1 MVFHN
6 MSTNNKA
13 IKLECLERHYIKDN
27 SSATFGV
34 PWPRGKYWPDR
45 TIFTCS
51 SHRNRSIALQSWV
64 IAYWPDES
72 IKWTAHAFAA
82 DTDVADGYFVEAIP
96 TTPKHPEPIKAGILI
111 RRDVCTGF
119 IEVDTG
125 KVRVVFP
132 TTGSE
137 IIKSIV
143 LSNGTTIGQNG
154 RLIMFSKASL
164 PTGPDKPNNYQFLS
178 SIASVNID
186 QEGPIRALLTVR
198 GNHCAVET
206 GCRSQAPWLP
216 FILRFYLYY
225 KSDSIRIVH
234 TITYDGDPQTS
245 FIEGIGIQFDVP
257 LNDELPYNRHIRFA
271 GVGDGIFGEAVQ
283 GVTGL
288 RRDPGSSVRTAQI
301 NGEPLPPRDTWN
313 DEVGRYMKWVP
324 CWNDYR
330 ISQLSPDG
338 YTMKKRT
345 AAGHSWV
352 NVPGGTQAGGLAYL
366 GSATRGGL
374 GLGMRYFWERYPTGL
389 DVRNANEATGE
400 ITLWL
405 YSPSAE
411 VMDLR
416 PYHDGL
422 GQGTYDDELDA
433 LRITYED
440 WEHGTGTPF
449 GIARTNEIFL
459 FAFDHTPTSAEL
471 SSSVQYMRNPP
482 VVIPDPEYILQTGA
496 LGTFWSMRGSTES
509 VTPAEAEIN
518 RNLDF
523 LFEFYKAQISQR
535 RWYGFW
541 DHGDIMHTYD
551 GDRHSWCYDIG
562 GYAWDNSELS
572 PDLFFWLY
580 FLRTSREDVYR
591 LAEALTRHT
600 GEVDVYHIGR
610 WKGLGTRHGVQHW
623 SDSCKQS
630 RISNALYRWIFFYLT
645 GGDERTGELL
655 DETLYAEKTFLALD
669 PYRKV
674 RRDKASY
681 KHTAEAVS
689 ISLGTDW
696 SAFAAAWFIAW
707 ERRAP
712 GWEEAK
718 SKLFSSM
725 AGISQLHSGF
735 VTGMALYNTQT
746 GQIHPPSHDSSNQGV
761 VQVSHL
767 SAMFGLFEICAV
779 LIDTLASDLP
789 KGFKKAW
796 VDYCLYFN
804 ATAEDQAQRYGVDF
818 GNLILRQGHSR
829 LTAYAANNL
838 KDSGLGQRSWK
849 EFYNGDGYAPDLPW
863 VSQSVTGCLVPVNVE
878 EANWIS
884 TNISSL
890 YGLAAIQNLS
900 LVRKALS

>member
-1 MVFHN
+1 

-13 IKLECLERHYIKDN
+13 VKLQCLERYYIKDN
-27 SSATFGV
+27 FSATFGV
-34 PWPRGKYWPDR
+34 PWPRGEYWPDR

-51 SHRNRSIALQSWV
+51 SHRNKSIALQSWL
-64 IAYWPDES
+64 IAYWPDGS

-82 DTDVADGYFVEAIP
+82 DTDVADSYSVEAIL
-96 TTPKHPEPIKAGILI
+96 TTPKHLEPVNAGISI
-111 RRDVCTGF
+111 KRDADF
-119 IEVDTG
+119 IEIGTG

-137 IIKSIV
+137 IIKSII

-154 RLIMFSKASL
+154 RLIMLSRALL
-164 PTGPDKPNNYQFLS
+164 PAETDKSDNHQSLS
-178 SIASVNID
+178 SIESVNVD

-198 GNHCAVET
+198 GNHSAVEID
-206 GCRSQAPWLP
+206 GRSQAPWLP

-225 KSDSIRIVH
+225 NSDSIRIVH

-257 LNDELPYNRHIRFA
+257 LEDELPYNRHIRFA

-301 NGEPLPPRDTWN
+301 NGEPLPPMDAWN

-352 NVPGGTQAGGLAYL
+352 NIPGGTQAGGLAYL
-366 GSATRGGL
+366 GGATRGGL
-374 GLGMRYFWERYPTGL
+374 GMGMRYFWERYPTGL
-389 DVRNANEATGE
+389 DVLNANEATGE

-422 GQGTYDDELDA
+422 GQETYDDELDA

-440 WEHGTGTPF
+440 WEDGTGTPF

-496 LGTFWSMRGSTES
+496 LGTFWSRRDSTES
-509 VTPAEAEIN
+509 NTPAEAEIN
-518 RNLDF
+518 QNLDF
-523 LFEFYKAQISQR
+523 LFEFYKTQISQR

-541 DHGDIMHTYD
+541 NHGDIMHTYD

-610 WKGLGTRHGVQHW
+610 WRGLGTRHGVQHW

-655 DETLYAEKTFLALD
+655 EETLCAEKTFLALD

-674 RRDKASY
+674 RRDKTLY
-681 KHTAEAVS
+681 NPTAEAVS

-725 AGISQLHSGF
+725 AGISQLHNGF
-735 VTGMALYNTQT
+735 VTGMALYNMQN
-746 GQIHPPSHDSSNQGV
+746 GQILPPSHDLSNQGV

-779 LIDTLASDLP
+779 LIDTIASDLP
-789 KGFKKAW
+789 RGFEKSW
-796 VDYCLYFN
+796 VEYCLYFN

-838 KDSGLGQRSWK
+838 EDSGLGQRSWK

-863 VSQSVTGCLVPVNVE
+863 VSQSVTGYLVPVNVE

>member
-1 MVFHN
+1 

-13 IKLECLERHYIKDN
+13 VKLQCLERHYIKDN

-45 TIFTCS
+45 TAFTCS
-51 SHRNRSIALQSWV
+51 SHRNKSIALQSWV
-64 IAYWPDES
+64 IAYWPDGS

-82 DTDVADGYFVEAIP
+82 DTDVADSYSVEAIP
-96 TTPKHPEPIKAGILI
+96 TTPKHLEPVNAGISI
-111 RRDVCTGF
+111 KRDACADF
-119 IEVDTG
+119 IEIDTG
-125 KVRVVFP
+125 KVRVVFS

-143 LSNGTTIGQNG
+143 LNNGTTIGQNG
-154 RLIMFSKASL
+154 RLIVFSKTWL
-164 PTGPDKPNNYQFLS
+164 PTEKDTSNNHQFLS
-178 SIASVNID
+178 SIESVYID

-198 GNHCAVET
+198 GNHCAVDID
-206 GCRSQAPWLP
+206 GRSQAPWLP

-225 KSDSIRIVH
+225 NSDIIRIIH
-234 TITYDGDPQTS
+234 TITYDGDPQTR

-257 LNDELPYNRHIRFA
+257 LKDELPYNRHVRFA
-271 GVGDGIFGEAVQ
+271 GVGDGVFGEAVQ

-288 RRDPGSSVRTAQI
+288 RRDPGSSVRTSQI
-301 NGEPLPPRDTWN
+301 NGEPLPPMDTWH
-313 DEVGRYMKWVP
+313 DEVGKYMKWVP
-324 CWNDYR
+324 CWNDYS

-352 NVPGGTQAGGLAYL
+352 NIPGGTQAGGLAYL
-366 GSATRGGL
+366 GGATRGGL

-389 DVRNANEATGE
+389 DIRHANAAIGE

-411 VMDLR
+411 AMDLR

-422 GQGTYDDELDA
+422 GQETYDDELDA

-440 WEHGTGTPF
+440 WEDETGTPY

-459 FAFDHTPTSAEL
+459 FTFDHTPTSAQL

-496 LGTFWSMRGSTES
+496 LGTFWSRGDSS
-509 VTPAEAEIN
+509 KKITPAEAEIN

-523 LFEFYKAQISQR
+523 LFEFYKKQISQR

-551 GDRHSWCYDIG
+551 EDRHAWCYDIG

-572 PDLFFWLY
+572 PDLFLWLY

-600 GEVDVYHIGR
+600 GEVDVYHIGP

-623 SDSCKQS
+623 SDSCKQA
-630 RISNALYRWIFFYLT
+630 RISNALYRWIFYYLT

-655 DETLYAEKTFLALD
+655 DETLHAEMTFLALD

-674 RRDKASY
+674 RRDKESY
-681 KHTAEAVS
+681 EPTAGAVS

-696 SAFAAAWFIAW
+696 SAFAASWFIAW

-725 AGISQLHSGF
+725 VGISQLHNGF

-746 GQIHPPSHDSSNQGV
+746 GQIHPPSHDLSNGGV

-767 SAMFGLFEICAV
+767 SAMFGLFEVCAV
-779 LIDTLASDLP
+779 LIDSLANDLP
-789 KGFKKAW
+789 RGFEKAW

-804 ATAEDQAQRYGVDF
+804 ATAEDQTQRYRVGF

-829 LTAYAANNL
+829 LTAYAANSFEDL
-838 KDSGLGQRSWK
+838 GLGQRSWK

-863 VSQSVTGCLVPVNVE
+863 VSRSVTGCLVPVNVE
-878 EANWIS
+878 EASWVS
-884 TNISSL
+884 TNLSSL
-890 YGLAAIQNLS
+890 YGLAAIQNLA
-900 LVRKALS
+900 LVRRALP

>member
-1 MVFHN
+1 
-6 MSTNNKA
+6 MSTNSKA
-13 IKLECLERHYIKDN
+13 IKLQCLERRYITEH
-27 SSATFGV
+27 SSATFGI

-45 TIFTCS
+45 VTFACS

-64 IAYWPDES
+64 IAYWPDGS

-82 DTDVADGYFVEAIP
+82 DTDLVNGYFVEAFP
-96 TTPKHPEPIKAGILI
+96 ATPKHINPASGGILI
-111 RRDVCTGF
+111 KQNAGTNF

-125 KVRVVFP
+125 KIRVVFP
-132 TTGSE
+132 TAGPD
-137 IIKSIV
+137 IIKRII
-143 LSNGTTIGQNG
+143 LSNGTIVGTNG
-154 RLIMFSKASL
+154 RLILLLNSSPSVGTNNPASHQ
-164 PTGPDKPNNYQFLS
+164 YQS
-178 SIASVNID
+178 SIESVTVE

-198 GNHCAVET
+198 GNHRVVDADN
-206 GCRSQAPWLP
+206 RSQAPWLP

-225 KSDSIRIVH
+225 KSGSIRIVH
-234 TITYDGDPQTS
+234 TITYDRDPQTNY
-245 FIEGIGIQFDVP
+245 IKGIGVRFDVP
-257 LNDELPYNRHIRFA
+257 LADELPCNRHVRFA
-271 GVGDGIFGEAVQ
+271 GVDDGIFGEAVQ

-288 RRDPGSSVRTAQI
+288 RRDPGLNVRTAQI
-301 NGEPLPPRDTWN
+301 NGEPLPPMDTWD
-313 DEVGRYMKWVP
+313 DEVRRYMKWVP
-324 CWNDYR
+324 CWNDYN

-352 NVPGGTQAGGLAYL
+352 NIPGGTKAGGLGYL
-366 GSATRGGL
+366 GGATQGGL
-374 GLGMRYFWERYPTGL
+374 GLGMRYFWERYPTSL
-389 DVRNANEATGE
+389 DIRNAAGATGD

-411 VMDLR
+411 LMDLR

-422 GQGTYDDELDA
+422 GQETYDDELGA
-433 LRITYED
+433 LCITYED
-440 WEHGTGTPF
+440 WEHGTETPF
-449 GIARTNEIFL
+449 GVARTNEIFL
-459 FAFDHTPTSAEL
+459 FAFDHTPTSAQL
-471 SSSVQYMRNPP
+471 SSLVQYMRNPP

-496 LGTFWSMRGSTES
+496 LGTFWSRGVSTES
-509 VTPAEAEIN
+509 TTPEEAEIN

-523 LFEFYKAQISQR
+523 LLEFYKTQICQR

-551 GDRHSWCYDIG
+551 GDRHTWCYDIG

-600 GEVDVYHIGR
+600 GEVDVYHAGP

-623 SDSCKQS
+623 SDSCKQA
-630 RISNALYRWIFFYLT
+630 RISNALYRWVFFYLT

-655 DETLYAEKTFLALD
+655 EETLHAEKTFLALD

-674 RRDKASY
+674 RRDKTSY
-681 KHTAEAVS
+681 KPTSKAVS

-718 SKLFSSM
+718 GKLFSSM
-725 AGISQLHSGF
+725 AGISQLRNGF
-735 VTGMALYNTQT
+735 VTGMALYDTQT
-746 GQIHPPSHDSSNQGV
+746 GQIHPPSHDLPNHGV

-779 LIDTLASDLP
+779 IIDCLAGDLP
-789 KGFKKAW
+789 RGFKKAW
-796 VDYCLYFN
+796 VDYCLHFN
-804 ATAEDQAQRYGVDF
+804 ATREDQAQRYGADF
-818 GNLILRQGHSR
+818 GNLILHQGHSR
-829 LTAYAANNL
+829 LTAYAANRL
-838 KDSGLGQRSWK
+838 KDPSLGQRSWN
-849 EFYNGDGYAPDLPW
+849 EFYHGDGYAPDLPW
-863 VSQSVTGCLVPVNVE
+863 VSRSVTGCHVPVNVE
-878 EANWIS
+878 EASWIS
-884 TNISSL
+884 TNLSSL
-890 YGLAAIQNLS
+890 YGLAAIQNLA
-900 LVRKALS
+900 LVRRALS